1 MKILLVEDE
10 KELSAAVKKLLV
22 LSGYDV
28 DCAFDGVQAVEEARY
43 NAYDCV
49 VMDIMMPKMDGL
61 TALGKMRANGMET
74 PVLLLTAKAELDDK
88 VAGLDAGADDYLPKP
103 FAVKELLARIR
114 ALTRR
119 QSNLVS
125 PHQLGN
131 MTLHPD
137 TFELEAQGKVRLT
150 NKEFK
155 LLEYLVR
162 NHNMYLSTERIM
174 ENVWDYD
181 AEAEINVVWVF
192 ISSLRK
198 KMESVG
204 TDYQIKAARNI
215 GYRLEKKN
223 G

>member
-10 KELSAAVKKLLV
+10 KELSAAVKKLLTV
-22 LSGYDV
+22 SGYEV
-28 DCAFDGVQAVEEARY
+28 ECAYDGAEAVEAARY

-61 TALGKMRANGMET
+61 TALGKMRANGLNT

-119 QSNLVS
+119 QNTVVP
-125 PHQLGN
+125 PHTLGN
-131 MTLHPD
+131 MVLHPD
-137 TFELEAQGKVRLT
+137 TYELEAVGKVRLT

-155 LLEYLVR
+155 LLEYLIR
-162 NHNMYLSTERIM
+162 NNNMYLSTERIM

-198 KMESVG
+198 KMEAVG
-204 TDYQIKAARNI
+204 ADYHIKAARNI

>member
-10 KELSAAVKKLLV
+10 KELSQAVKKLLTV
-22 LSGYDV
+22 SGYEV
-28 DCAFDGVQAVEEARY
+28 DCAYDGLAALECVRY
-43 NAYDCV
+43 DTYDCI
-49 VMDIMMPKMDGL
+49 VMDIMMPRMDGL
-61 TALGKMRANGMET
+61 TALKRMRENGLNT

-88 VAGLDAGADDYLPKP
+88 VTGLDAGADDYLPKP

-119 QSNLVS
+119 QAVVVS
-125 PHQLGN
+125 PYSLGN

-137 TFELEAQGKVRLT
+137 TCELEAVGKVRLT
-150 NKEFK
+150 NKEYK

-162 NHNMYLSTERIM
+162 HNNMYLSTERIM

-198 KMESVG
+198 KMDAVG
-204 TDYQIKAARNI
+204 CDYQIKAARNI

>member
-10 KELSAAVKKLLV
+10 KELSAAVQKVLV
-22 LSGYDV
+22 LSGYEV
-28 DCAFDGVQAVEEARY
+28 DCAYDGLAGLTATRQGE
-43 NAYDCV
+43 YDCV

-61 TALGKMRANGMET
+61 TALKLMRQDGLNT

-103 FAVKELLARIR
+103 FALKELMARIR

-119 QSNLVS
+119 QAVVVS
-125 PHQLGN
+125 PYTLGN
-131 MTLHPD
+131 ITLHPD
-137 TFELEAQGKVRLT
+137 TYELSAQSTVRLT

-155 LLEYLVR
+155 LMEYLIR
-162 NHNMYLSTERIM
+162 NHTMYLSTERIM
-174 ENVWDYD
+174 ESVWDYD

-198 KMESVG
+198 KLDAVG
-204 TDYQIKAARNI
+204 ADYQIKAARNV
-215 GYRLEKKN
+215 GYRLEKRN

>member
-10 KELSAAVKKLLV
+10 AELSAAVQKLLKV
-22 LSGYDV
+22 SGYEV
-28 DCAFDGVQAVEEARY
+28 ECAYDGVQALEFTRY
-43 NAYDCV
+43 GTYDCI
-49 VMDIMMPKMDGL
+49 VMDIMMPRLDGL
-61 TALGKMRANGMET
+61 GALAKMRADGVNT

-119 QSNLVS
+119 QSTVVS
-125 PHQLGN
+125 PYTLGN
-131 MTLHPD
+131 LTLKPD
-137 TFELEAQGKVRLT
+137 TFELQAVGTVRLT
-150 NKEFK
+150 NKEFR
-155 LLEYLVR
+155 LLEYLIR
-162 NHNMYLSTERIM
+162 NNTMYLSTERIM

-204 TDYQIKAARNI
+204 ADYHIKAARNV
-215 GYRLEKKN
+215 GYRLEKIN
-223 G
+223 D

>member
-10 KELSAAVKKLLV
+10 RELSNVVKKLLTV
-22 LSGYDV
+22 SGYEV
-28 DCAFDGVQAVEEARY
+28 TCAYDGLAGLEEARY
-43 NAYDCV
+43 GEYDCV

-61 TALGKMRANGMET
+61 TALGKMREAGLST

-103 FAVKELLARIR
+103 FAGKELLARIR

-119 QSNLVS
+119 QATLIQ
-125 PHQLGN
+125 PHTLGN

-137 TFELEAQGKVRLT
+137 TYELEAVGKVRLT
-150 NKEFK
+150 NKEFH

-162 NHNMYLSTERIM
+162 NNNMYLSTERIM
-174 ENVWDYD
+174 ESVWDYD

-198 KMESVG
+198 KMDAVG
-204 TDYQIKAARNI
+204 CDYQIKAARNI

>member
-10 KELSAAVKKLLV
+10 RELSNVVKKLLTV
-22 LSGYDV
+22 SGYEV
-28 DCAFDGVQAVEEARY
+28 TCAYDGLAGLKEARY
-43 NAYDCV
+43 GEFDCV

-61 TALGKMRANGMET
+61 TALGKMREAGLST

-103 FAVKELLARIR
+103 FAGKELLARIR

-119 QSNLVS
+119 QATLIQ
-125 PHQLGN
+125 PHSLGN

-137 TFELEAQGKVRLT
+137 TYELEAVGKVRLT
-150 NKEFK
+150 NKEFH

-162 NHNMYLSTERIM
+162 NNNMYLSTERIM
-174 ENVWDYD
+174 ESVWDYD

-198 KMESVG
+198 KMDAVG
-204 TDYQIKAARNI
+204 CDYQIKAARNI

>member
-10 KELSAAVKKLLV
+10 RQLSQAVKKLLMV
-22 LSGYDV
+22 SGYEV
-28 DCAFDGVQAVEEARY
+28 DTAFDGVEALEQSAY
-43 NAYDCV
+43 NAYDCI
-49 VMDIMMPKMDGL
+49 VMDIMMPRMDGL
-61 TALGKMRANGMET
+61 TALKRMRERGLNT

-88 VAGLDAGADDYLPKP
+88 VEGLDAGADDYLPKP
-103 FAVKELLARIR
+103 FAMKELLARLR
-114 ALTRR
+114 ALMRR
-119 QSNLVS
+119 QTVVVS
-125 PHQLGN
+125 PYTLGN

-137 TFELEAQGKVRLT
+137 TFELEAVGKCRLT
-150 NKEFK
+150 NKEYR

-162 NHNMYLSTERIM
+162 NNNMYLSTERIM

-198 KMESVG
+198 KMEAVG
-204 TDYQIKAARNI
+204 ADYQIKAARNI

>member
-10 KELSAAVKKLLV
+10 KQLSQAVKKLLMV
-22 LSGYDV
+22 SGYEV
-28 DCAFDGVQAVEEARY
+28 DTAFNGQEAVEQTAY
-43 NAYDCV
+43 NTYDCII
-49 VMDIMMPKMDGL
+49 MDIMMPVMDGL
-61 TALGKMRANGMET
+61 TALKKMRAKGLNT

-88 VAGLDAGADDYLPKP
+88 VEGLDAGADDYLPKP
-103 FAVKELLARIR
+103 FAMKELLARIR
-114 ALTRR
+114 ALLRR
-119 QSNLVS
+119 QAVVVS
-125 PHQLGN
+125 PYTLGN

-137 TFELEAQGKVRLT
+137 TFELEAVGKCHLT
-150 NKEFK
+150 NKEYR

-162 NHNMYLSTERIM
+162 NNNMYLSTERIM

-198 KMESVG
+198 KMEAVG
-204 TDYQIKAARNI
+204 ADYQIKAARNI